1 MEKYQVLGRVGKGS
15 FGAVYKVKRVSDGKS
30 LVWKEI
36 DYGQMSEKE
45 KQQLVTEVNIL
56 RELKHPHIVRYHDR
70 VLDKPNTRI
79 YIVMEY
85 CEGGDL
91 LRLITKCRA
100 ANDYIAEDVVWKILT
115 QVLLALYACHK
126 GKILHR
132 DIKPGNVFLD
142 KQMNVKIGD
151 FGLSR
156 VLGEHSVFA
165 TTHVGTPYY
174 MSPEQVTDCKYNE
187 KSDVWSAGC
196 LLYEIA
202 NLWPP
207 FRAKSHAELS
217 SKIVKGEFQS
227 IPERY
232 SLELRRVIE
241 LMLTVDY
248 KLRPDVQGL
257 LRVPLVDL
265 RIREKGSRDRL
276 EALRGLEVSIAD
288 RVEQALYK
296 QKALLL
302 RERGLEK
309 ENTAP
314 SVKDYSFAQLLI
326 HYKPHR

>member
-1 MEKYQVLGRVGKGS
+1 MLGRVGKGA
-15 FGAVYKVKRVSDGKS
+15 FGAVFKVKRVSDGKS

-45 KQQLVTEVNIL
+45 KQQLVAEVNIL

-91 LRLITKCRA
+91 LRLISKCRA
-100 ANDYIAEDVVWKILT
+100 ANDYIAEDVIWKVLT
-115 QVLLALYACHK
+115 QVLLALHACHK

-156 VLGEHSVFA
+156 ALGEHSVFA

-174 MSPEQVTDCKYNE
+174 MSPEQITDCKYNE
-187 KSDVWSAGC
+187 KSDVWSTGC

-202 NLWPP
+202 SLWPP
-207 FRAKSHAELS
+207 FRAKSHAELA
-217 SKIVKGEFQS
+217 SKISRGKFQAV
-227 IPERY
+227 PERY

-248 KLRPDVQGL
+248 QLRPDVGGL

-265 RIREKGSRDRL
+265 RVREKGARDQL
-276 EALRGLEVSIAD
+276 EVLRGLEASIAH
-288 RVEQALYK
+288 RLEQALHR
-296 QKALLL
+296 QKALLR
-302 RERGLEK
+302 RERALEK
-309 ENTAP
+309 ENVAP
-314 SVKDYSFAQLLI
+314 SGKDYSFDQIRA
-326 HYKPHR
+326 HYKSRSVLR